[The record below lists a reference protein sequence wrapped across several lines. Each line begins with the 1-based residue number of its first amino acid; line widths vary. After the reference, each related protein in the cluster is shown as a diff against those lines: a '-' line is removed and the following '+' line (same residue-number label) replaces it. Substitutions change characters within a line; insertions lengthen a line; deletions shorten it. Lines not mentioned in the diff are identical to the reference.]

1 MSRLLSTLSLAG
13 ALLLAATVWAQSPLP
28 AGRPPAAP
36 KAVAKPTWKE
46 LTPAQREALAPL
58 AAEWDTYDRDRKLKW
73 LEVAKKFPQLTPEG
87 RQRVHERMVQFAK
100 LSPEEKRTARLNFQ
114 RAYELPLEQR
124 QSLIQQYQELP
135 PEKKQALA
143 EKARKKPEPPRAT
156 KSPAK
161 KQDSGTT
168 DKPIN

>member
-1 MSRLLSTLSLAG
+1 MGRLLSTLSLAG
-13 ALLLAATVWAQSPLP
+13 ALLLAVTAWAQSPP
-28 AGRPPAAP
+28 ASGRPPASPQAI
-36 KAVAKPTWKE
+36 ARPTWKE

-58 AAEWDTYDRDRKLKW
+58 AAEWDTYDLDRKLKW
-73 LEVAKKFPQLTPEG
+73 LEVAKKFPQLSPEG
-87 RQRVHERMVQFAK
+87 RQRVHERMVQFSK

-135 PEKKQALA
+135 PERKQALA
-143 EKARKKPEPPRAT
+143 EKARKKPEPSRAA
-156 KSPAK
+156 KAPAK
-161 KQDSGTT
+161 KKDAGAT